1 MWALNSY
8 VPLTVRPDHLLGISA
23 EFLQFY
29 IYFVMEHDFQR
40 LNDILLILEFG
51 SDCMCVMEGERSQES

>member
-8 VPLTVRPDHLLGISA
+8 VPLTVRLDHLLGISN

-29 IYFVMEHDFQR
+29 IYFVMEHNFQR
-40 LNDILLILEFG
+40 FNDIVSIWEFG
-51 SDCMCVMEGERSQES
+51 SDCVCVMEGERSQEF